1 MGGVMLGAEGS
12 RNKPVA
18 RYRDTLNSFHVLSQS
33 LLPVLEIDGAGKRRH
48 DNELSEGQFRL
59 FGKRRGGG
67 KGVLAVGGEAEDKR
81 SEHMNVMLFEFAQ
94 AVGQLRPGGIE
105 IFVNGLQAFLG
116 NCFNP
121 HQARLEG
128 DRKST

>member
-1 MGGVMLGAEGS
+1 M
-12 RNKPVA
+12 
-18 RYRDTLNSFHVLSQS
+18 
-33 LLPVLEIDGAGKRRH
+33 LEIDGAGKRRH

-121 HQARLEG
+121 HQGASDVGLSHGIQKLRILGGLHG
-128 DRKST
+128 DLGK